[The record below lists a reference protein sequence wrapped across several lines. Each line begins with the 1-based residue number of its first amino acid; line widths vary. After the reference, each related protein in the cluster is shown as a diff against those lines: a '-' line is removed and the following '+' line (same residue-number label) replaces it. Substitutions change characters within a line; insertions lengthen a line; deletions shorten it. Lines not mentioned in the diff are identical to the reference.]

1 MLNTLELLKL
11 PNKLNLKGSGVS
23 WKQNTGSGNNLQNAI
38 LHFMSLLTVPIAKNC
53 VKYLRVTEIV
63 KQIKFEGIWGEL
75 RAKSCFRRQAPT
87 KYLRK
92 TQVFM

>member
-1 MLNTLELLKL
+1 
-11 PNKLNLKGSGVS
+11 
-23 WKQNTGSGNNLQNAI
+23 
-38 LHFMSLLTVPIAKNC
+38 MSLLTVPIAKNC